1 MRGTDLGTISLN
13 SSIFSLPTGVSPI
26 LMSMKTMGRV
36 TVGVADMAAVDYV
49 SGRTPGS
56 LCHNLNPPNI
66 ILSPNQSKL
75 SQRRRMKRDS
85 RCEWRAVPA
94 RTVDKRHSHCEFRTT
109 VLSRSL
115 NFICARCPTRLP
127 LISLFIDDCA
137 LRLVWISKLPVK
149 ERNSNIGKSMGKLL
163 GPRDVKRVSRRM

>member
-26 LMSMKTMGRV
+26 LISMKTMGRV
-36 TVGVADMAAVDYV
+36 TVGVADMAS
-49 SGRTPGS
+49 SG
-56 LCHNLNPPNI
+56 LCQRPNAGFFICHNPPNI

-75 SQRRRMKRDS
+75 PQRRQMKRDS

-109 VLSRSL
+109 VPFKKFKLYMRSL
-115 NFICARCPTRLP
+115 SYVPPPNL
-127 LISLFIDDCA
+127 A

>member
-36 TVGVADMAAVDYV
+36 TVGVADMAG
-49 SGRTPGS
+49 SG
-56 LCHNLNPPNI
+56 LCQRPNAGFFICHNPPNI

-75 SQRRRMKRDS
+75 PQRRQMKRDS
-85 RCEWRAVPA
+85 RCESRAVPA

-149 ERNSNIGKSMGKLL
+149 ERNSNIGKSLDKLL